1 MNLGEY
7 HSKQYPARENM
18 FVYKNKEKEGNFTR
32 NTHVD
37 MMIVTSTIKA
47 SDTVKWNATIKENVT
62 GKAYATVKANAGVST
77 Q

>member
-37 MMIVTSTIKA
+37 MMIVTSIIKA
-47 SDTVKWNATIKENVT
+47 SDTVK
-62 GKAYATVKANAGVST
+62 
-77 Q
+77 